1 MWDTSSVGPWM
12 GETGYFFS
20 TAKIKAKQ
28 TPNSLNFVTAS
39 KLLLHML
46 LLLLLGLFDLVAHSK
61 SKLLAKLVVLWG
73 WDGWP
78 GAIYCNLDPPIN
90 LAMIHPSIR
99 SKFLLIWTFAGF
111 PEATCQIDPFPL
123 GCTWW
128 PVQQSTVMR
137 QSICACDS
145 MVGWQE
151 ATHLDRMQF
160 TECQSFIT
168 SSCSY

>member
-1 MWDTSSVGPWM
+1 
-12 GETGYFFS
+12 
-20 TAKIKAKQ
+20 
-28 TPNSLNFVTAS
+28 
-39 KLLLHML
+39 
-46 LLLLLGLFDLVAHSK
+46 LFDLVAHSK

-123 GCTWW
+123 GCT
-128 PVQQSTVMR
+128 
-137 QSICACDS
+137 
-145 MVGWQE
+145 
-151 ATHLDRMQF
+151 
-160 TECQSFIT
+160 
-168 SSCSY
+168 